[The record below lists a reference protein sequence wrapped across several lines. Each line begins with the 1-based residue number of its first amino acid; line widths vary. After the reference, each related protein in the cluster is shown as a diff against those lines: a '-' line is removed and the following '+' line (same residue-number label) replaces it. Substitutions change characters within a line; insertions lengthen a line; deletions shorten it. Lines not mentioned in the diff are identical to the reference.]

1 MDKNGLK
8 STEVIEKYTPSSS
21 ISENINQKQ
30 FPHSSNFKAFEKDI
44 EFFTKGKNQDRPGK
58 IIHQSTQQSFDDQG
72 NRVVKTKTVREIG
85 IIDTRRSLQSKR
97 SNNTSTKH
105 YNESKYSK
113 INEIERQKALYSSPD
128 YQNSSPYG
136 SPIYNKDIK
145 NKNFLKDAGYK
156 TNYRYES
163 KNIKEYNNGAYSQRE
178 RYEYVSETG
187 NRPRYGSSQQ
197 DSPEIEIVSP
207 VGYAANYSSG
217 SEFDEGQMRSL
228 DNYRTSKKNENK
240 SYGKRIKQLKNLN
253 YEMEDPEGFD
263 YLRSNELKEISQNR
277 DLRKTQNF
285 NRSESKNRMIDDSY
299 RSDHLDFKSP
309 ERNINDT
316 NKFRNVTVGMIDSK
330 GPTNDDDK
338 VTKIMTKKTENIIKE
353 KRYKRKIG
361 RSPKRT
367 NLSEVEA
374 ARIIQEW
381 WRKRDYPQEEVYD
394 IIVKKAIKLQSFI
407 RGFLVRKKVLRYI
420 TLAIYYQSFCDKLQ
434 DVLCNNVKKE
444 LFKYFKKKYLGIET
458 KPEKRPNPQREPKI
472 NRSNPTNNVKG
483 SNIIKKQIII
493 TKFAKNPKN
502 ISKNRVIQK
511 INSSYTQSSRAYN
524 YPPTNSS
531 PNYFHSPT
539 NYINRSQ
546 IIHRSFNF
554 NEPMINRSL
563 DINYQNKYND
573 YYQTHNKNKSF
584 NNVIYKREL
593 RKNIRDIDHTT
604 RDNRYYNSNIYNR
617 DRIRN
622 IEEKDRNISP
632 KFGNMRHTEIRR
644 KVITANNSN
653 NNLLKRNRKI
663 IKSNTEQQYT
673 NVNTTT
679 RRTKKII
686 TTNKQYVKKY
696 EDKNIQKDIRRKPVK
711 RYKNEIIPGGRISII
726 KLPNSR
732 IKNTESQNVITHTKK
747 KTTIIKENINNNNRN
762 SGFIQ
767 DNEID
772 NQLSIGIVK
781 ISKKDTDKDYE
792 IRSKRV
798 REEFVTYKEPKQPKI
813 KEIIKEKIIIQKEAK
828 PETAEEGNDTQ
839 IFNMKI
845 CKTVA
850 MSIDASTVT
859 KEIIKNEEKEL
870 EIFKKREREKNKEID
885 RYKEDILKEKLKNKS
900 DSLRHVIKITEYW
913 KKRIL
918 KKNFDKFK
926 NNSLSNKE
934 KHYKME
940 SGIDF
945 QLTHSPKKTEDISVQ
960 IETEKAEQGAQILI
974 KDEEDEKKIIKNF
987 DNLKISQN
995 RPASIEKVI
1004 KKKKIVE
1011 NRITSSKL
1019 KIISKIQ
1026 KEDDGTQAES
1036 WKTEITKEKN
1046 DINIIF
1052 NKPKKVESGAQYT
1065 KIENEIGQTKQ
1076 IEIIQNKPE
1085 VVDQEVQ
1092 NEHQDNYINKELT
1105 LEIKGKKPECIES
1118 VTQYDKPESKI
1129 TKSSPLN
1136 IKGIPKKEIIK
1147 KVETADAQCNT
1158 FNETEEKGINAV
1170 VKEEPKPKNIEVQIR
1185 TVKRSLHALE
1195 IPLLKK
1201 IWKRKAFRTF
1211 RENCKRPKYHEII
1224 GRELLRMAFLRWRF
1238 VNGYGP
1244 DRYGNVYDR
1253 DGNLLYK
1260 TEGKVADM
1268 EVQQEFKVEKEEQ
1281 STQYVP
1287 IENVISTLKQFQIG
1301 ADYKKKIEPKKVDK
1315 SIGDS
1320 IKIAEAI
1327 QKGESITYKYQKKER
1342 PINKISSNNYIEIKK
1357 KEKSL
1362 KEQGTEMPKVINKIT
1377 KLEKISI
1384 SNDEYKTKKK
1394 IDLRTKELLI
1404 QMIYRKMMGDKLTL
1418 SDALRKWLKQTLLL
1432 LQNENIKL
1440 DKQKRRYASISK
1452 AERFALIEEIKKMES
1467 GTQMEI
1473 KKNKIEK
1480 MPNLNVINIKKVKD
1494 SEASA
1499 NIPFIFD
1506 IEKIK
1511 PQIQDNKI
1519 IYKSTKKPLIL
1530 KAHKENDVSIYSE
1543 DYLIREKIEKGI
1555 HIPMTE
1561 ESITR
1566 VKEILTRFILNRGS
1580 NNSALKKYFY
1590 IWYRNAKYLSCLDNA
1605 KIISQFCKNNLKRYQ
1620 NFKKWR
1626 KICEKLIVKEKIKI
1640 IKYSKVVDKKR
1651 NKIFDLI
1658 RLTRINTV
1666 YAKRRYLH
1674 YILMCWLIYT
1684 RNLNR
1689 KRKHIKALYE
1699 NMLNTYM
1706 HMADD
1711 VFGNN
1716 QKENPSVQDAL
1727 FEAVDSD
1734 KFHIKNTKDVPTAE
1748 KYYMNKKEIKK
1759 ITTNVTYVDNDD
1771 KDFDTKEYVTYQTF
1785 VSKHPIQ
1792 ASSITKNKGDV
1803 KITKKIIK
1811 VGAGERLQS
1820 RGRGRKYRTKN
1831 EREILNKF
1839 YSENRN
1845 YSKNKERLRKESEE
1859 FNNEKYF
1866 NNDIGKKEVKQY
1878 GISIEKVD
1886 KKNRSFNKE
1895 EMDKII
1901 NKIYKDANK
1910 TEKIYKDKRQI
1921 YKRRFNDENEKEM
1934 EDEI

>member
-8 STEVIEKYTPSSS
+8 STEVKEKYTHNSS
-21 ISENINQKQ
+21 ISGNIKQKQ
-30 FPHSSNFKAFEKDI
+30 SPRPPDFKAFEKEL
-44 EFFTKGKNQDRPGK
+44 EFFTKNKNQDRPGK
-58 IIHQSTQQSFDDQG
+58 IIHQSTQQSYDDQG

-85 IIDTRRSLQSKR
+85 IIDTRRSLPSKR
-97 SNNTSTKH
+97 SNNPSQKH

-113 INEIERQKALYSSPD
+113 INEIDRQKALYSSPD
-128 YQNSSPYG
+128 YQNNSPYG

-145 NKNFLKDAGYK
+145 NKNFFKDAGYK

-163 KNIKEYNNGAYSQRE
+163 KNIKENNNGAYSQRE
-178 RYEYVSETG
+178 IYEYISKTG
-187 NRPRYGSSQQ
+187 NRQRYDSSQQ
-197 DSPEIEIVSP
+197 DSPDIEIVSP
-207 VGYAANYSSG
+207 VGYGANYSSG

-228 DNYRTSKKNENK
+228 DNYRVSMKNENK
-240 SYGKRIKQLKNLN
+240 SYGKRIKNFKNLN

-263 YLRSNELKEISQNR
+263 YLRNNELKERNQSR
-277 DLRKTQNF
+277 DLRETQNF
-285 NRSESKNRMIDDSY
+285 NRSEKKNRMADDSY

-309 ERNINDT
+309 ERNIDNT

-367 NLSEVEA
+367 NLSEIEA
-374 ARIIQEW
+374 ARIIQAW
-381 WRKRDYPQEEVYD
+381 WRNRDYPQEEVYD
-394 IIVKKAIKLQSFI
+394 ITVKKAIKLQSFI

-444 LFKYFKKKYLGIET
+444 LFKYFKKKYLGIKTEPET
-458 KPEKRPNPQREPKI
+458 RPKPQREPKQ
-472 NRSNPTNNVKG
+472 NKNSPTNDDKG

-502 ISKNRVIQK
+502 ITKNRIVQK
-511 INSSYTQSSRAYN
+511 FNSSYTQSSRANN
-524 YPPTNSS
+524 YPLTNSS
-531 PNYFHSPT
+531 PIYFPSPT
-539 NYINRSQ
+539 NYNNRSQ
-546 IIHRSFNF
+546 IMNRSLNF
-554 NEPMINRSL
+554 NEPMINRSY
-563 DINYQNKYND
+563 DAYYQNKNID
-573 YYQTHNKNKSF
+573 YYSSHNKNKSF
-584 NNVIYKREL
+584 NDAIYKREI
-593 RKNIRDIDHTT
+593 RRNIRNIDYTT
-604 RDNRYYNSNIYNR
+604 RENRYYNYNNYNR
-617 DRIRN
+617 VRN
-622 IEEKDRNISP
+622 FEKKDRNISP
-632 KFGNMRHTEIRR
+632 TFGNLRQTEIKR
-644 KVITANNSN
+644 KIITANNSN
-653 NNLLKRNRKI
+653 NNLINRNRNI

-673 NVNTTT
+673 NINTTT

-696 EDKNIQKDIRRKPVK
+696 EDKNIQKDIRRMPVK

-732 IKNTESQNVITHTKK
+732 IKNTESQNIITQTKK
-747 KTTIIKENINNNNRN
+747 KSTIIKENINNINRK

-839 IFNMKI
+839 IFRMKM

-885 RYKEDILKEKLKNKS
+885 KYKKDILKEKLKNKF

-913 KKRIL
+913 KQRIL

-926 NNSLSNKE
+926 NNSLFNRE
-934 KHYKME
+934 KLYKME

-960 IETEKAEQGAQILI
+960 FETEKTEQGAQVLI
-974 KDEEDEKKIIKNF
+974 KDEEDEKKIVKNF

-995 RPASIEKVI
+995 RPVSIEKVI
-1004 KKKKIVE
+1004 KKKKKVE
-1011 NRITSSKL
+1011 NKITSSKL

-1036 WKTEITKEKN
+1036 WKTEIAKEKN

-1052 NKPKKVESGAQYT
+1052 IKPKKVESGAQYT
-1065 KIENEIGQTKQ
+1065 KIQNEIGQTKQ

-1085 VVDQEVQ
+1085 VVNQGAQ
-1092 NEHQDNYINKELT
+1092 NEHIDNFINKELT
-1105 LEIKGKKPECIES
+1105 IEIKGKKPECIES
-1118 VTQYDKPESKI
+1118 HTQYDKPETKI

-1170 VKEEPKPKNIEVQIR
+1170 IKEEPKPKNIEVQIR

-1224 GRELLRMAFLRWRF
+1224 GRELLRMALLRWRF

-1260 TEGKVADM
+1260 TEGRVADM
-1268 EVQQEFKVEKEEQ
+1268 EVQQEFKVEQEEQ

-1315 SIGDS
+1315 SVGDS

-1327 QKGESITYKYQKKER
+1327 QKGESITYKYKKKER
-1342 PINKISSNNYIEIKK
+1342 PVNKISSNNYIEIKK
-1357 KEKSL
+1357 KEKKL
-1362 KEQGTEMPKVINKIT
+1362 KDQGTEMPKVINKIT

-1384 SNDEYKTKKK
+1384 SNDEYKTRKK
-1394 IDLRTKELLI
+1394 INLRTKELLI

-1418 SDALRKWLKQTLLL
+1418 SEALRKWLKQTLLL

-1440 DKQKRRYASISK
+1440 DRKKRRYTSISK

-1480 MPNLNVINIKKVKD
+1480 MPNLNVINKKKVKD

-1511 PQIQDNKI
+1511 PQSQDNKI

-1555 HIPMTE
+1555 HIPMSE
-1561 ESITR
+1561 ESTTR
-1566 VKEILTRFILNRGS
+1566 VKEILIKFLLNRGPT
-1580 NNSALKKYFY
+1580 NSALRKYFS
-1590 IWYRNAKYLSCLDNA
+1590 IWYRSAKYLSCLDNA
-1605 KIISQFCKNNLKRYQ
+1605 KIISQFCKKNLNKYQ

-1626 KICEKLIVKEKIKI
+1626 KITEKLIMKEKIKI
-1640 IKYSKVVDKKR
+1640 IKSSKVVDKKR

-1684 RNLNR
+1684 RNINR
-1689 KRKHIKALYE
+1689 KRNHIKALYE

-1706 HMADD
+1706 NMADD

-1727 FEAVDSD
+1727 FEAIDSD

-1771 KDFDTKEYVTYQTF
+1771 KDFDTKEYITYQTF

-1792 ASSITKNKGDV
+1792 ASSIKENKGDV

-1831 EREILNKF
+1831 EREILSKF

-1845 YSKNKERLRKESEE
+1845 YSKNKERLRKESED
-1859 FNNEKYF
+1859 FNNEKYI
-1866 NNDIGKKEVKQY
+1866 NNDIGKKEVKKY

-1901 NKIYKDANK
+1901 NKIRKDANK

-1921 YKRRFNDENEKEM
+1921 YKRRFNDEDEKEI